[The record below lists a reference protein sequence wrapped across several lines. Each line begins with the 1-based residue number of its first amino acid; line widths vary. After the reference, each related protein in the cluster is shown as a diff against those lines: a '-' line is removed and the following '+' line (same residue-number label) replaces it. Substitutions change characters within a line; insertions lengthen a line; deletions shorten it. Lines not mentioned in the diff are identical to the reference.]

1 MRGGF
6 SPFGAVVSLFG
17 AGLLVLVAPN
27 LGMVLQAATPGA
39 GTPGVFTAEQVSC
52 IQHPGHTAC
61 MWQGVFRPAD
71 GASTR
76 EGVFLYGGREGL
88 AVGQSTEARDVGRAN
103 QVYRPD
109 GTREW
114 ILSGLLVLAGLFL
127 IVQGGLFGL
136 FRPPRLLRRRPR
148 PPAPDLSEYER
159 PVSERPVS
167 EPLP

>member
-1 MRGGF
+1 MRRGGF
-6 SPFGAVVSLFG
+6 SLFAVVVSLFG
-17 AGLLVLVAPN
+17 AGLLALVLPN
-27 LGMVLQAATPGA
+27 LGTVLRAATPGA

-52 IQHPGHTAC
+52 VEHPGHTAC
-61 MWQGVFRPAD
+61 MWQGDFRPAD
-71 GASTR
+71 GADAR

-88 AVGQSTEARDVGRAN
+88 TVGESTEARDVGRAG

-109 GTREW
+109 GTNEW
-114 ILSGLLVLAGLFL
+114 VLSALLVLAGLLL

-159 PVSERPVS
+159 SLS